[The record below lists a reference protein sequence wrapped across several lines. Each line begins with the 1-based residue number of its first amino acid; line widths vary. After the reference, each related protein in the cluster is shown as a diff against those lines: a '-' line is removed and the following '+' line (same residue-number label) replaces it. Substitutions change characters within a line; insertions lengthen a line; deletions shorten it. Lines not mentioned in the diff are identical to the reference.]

1 MYYKDLNLYD
11 FFIAVMEQDSDD
23 KLPSFF
29 LNDSKNGEEN
39 PITQKRINKIES
51 NETLSDIHTT
61 KVVKS
66 TNRIHL
72 PSLAIGAGIAVAC
85 IFCGVLMVNMINN
98 DTMPIL
104 DEIQQKQIEIEESE
118 QRLQQMA
125 EQPITL
131 SNYIDNASP
140 ILGNPNAPITMVE
153 FGDYQCTFCS
163 KFFHETENSIITNYV
178 KTGKVKILFKDFI
191 ILGQDSMNAA
201 NAAHCAND
209 QKLFWE
215 YHSML
220 YNNWAGED
228 TGWANL
234 AHLHEFARIL
244 GLDYDEFSACM
255 SDLKWDE
262 LVRSSSIDGNTLG
275 VTGTPTFFVIN
286 QNNDV
291 IKIVG
296 AQHYDVFKQIFDSVL
311 EE

>member
-1 MYYKDLNLYD
+1 
-11 FFIAVMEQDSDD
+11 MESDSDD
-23 KLPSFF
+23 KLPDFF
-29 LNDSKNGEEN
+29 LNDSKNGQESLDV
-39 PITQKRINKIES
+39 QKRINKTES
-51 NETLSDIHTT
+51 DETLSDIHAT
-61 KVVKS
+61 KVVRS

-85 IFCGVLMVNMINN
+85 IFCGVLMVNMLN
-98 DTMPIL
+98 DETMPIL
-104 DEIQQKQIEIEESE
+104 DKIPQKQTEIVKKQS
-118 QRLQQMA
+118 
-125 EQPITL
+125 L
-131 SNYIDNASP
+131 SVFIDNASP
-140 ILGNPNAPITMVE
+140 ALGNPNAPITMVE

-163 KFFHETENSIITNYV
+163 KFFHETENSIITNYI
-178 KTGKVKILFKDFI
+178 KTGKVKILFKDYI
-191 ILGQDSMNAA
+191 ILGQDSINAA

-228 TGWANL
+228 TGWADL
-234 AHLHEFARIL
+234 AHLHEFANTL
-244 GLDYDEFSACM
+244 GLDMDVFSTCM
-255 SDLKWDE
+255 SDLKWNE
-262 LVRSSSIDGNTLG
+262 LVNLSSIDGQKLG
-275 VTGTPTFFVIN
+275 VTGTPTFFVID

>member
-1 MYYKDLNLYD
+1 
-11 FFIAVMEQDSDD
+11 MESDSDD

-29 LNDSKNGEEN
+29 LNDSKNDQESLDA
-39 PITQKRINKIES
+39 QKRINKTES
-51 NETLSDIHTT
+51 NETLSEIHTT
-61 KVVKS
+61 KVVRS

-85 IFCGVLMVNMINN
+85 IFCGVLMVNMINSE
-98 DTMPIL
+98 TTPVL
-104 DEIQQKQIEIEESE
+104 AETPQKQTEITKIQS
-118 QRLQQMA
+118 
-125 EQPITL
+125 L
-131 SNYIDNASP
+131 SVFTDNASP

-163 KFFHETENSIITNYV
+163 KFFHETENSIITNYI
-178 KTGKVKILFKDFI
+178 KTGKVKVLFKDYI
-191 ILGQDSMNAA
+191 ILGQDSINAA

-220 YNNWAGED
+220 YNNWAGEN
-228 TGWANL
+228 TGWADL
-234 AHLHEFARIL
+234 AHLHEFANTL
-244 GLDYDEFSACM
+244 GLDMDVFSTCM
-255 SDLKWDE
+255 SDLKWNE
-262 LVRSSSIDGNTLG
+262 LVNLSSKDGQKLG
-275 VTGTPTFFVIN
+275 VSGTPTFFVID

-311 EE
+311 DE

>member
-1 MYYKDLNLYD
+1 
-11 FFIAVMEQDSDD
+11 MESDSDD

-29 LNDSKNGEEN
+29 LNDSKNDQESLDA
-39 PITQKRINKIES
+39 QKRTNKTES

-61 KVVKS
+61 KVVRS

-98 DTMPIL
+98 EATPVL
-104 DEIQQKQIEIEESE
+104 DEISQKQTETTKM
-118 QRLQQMA
+118 QA
-125 EQPITL
+125 L
-131 SNYIDNASP
+131 SVFTDNASP

-163 KFFHETENSIITNYV
+163 KFFHETENSIITNYI
-178 KTGKVKILFKDFI
+178 KTGKVKILFKDYI

-220 YNNWAGED
+220 YNNWDGED

-234 AHLHEFARIL
+234 GHLHEFANTL
-244 GLDYDEFSACM
+244 GLDMNVFSTCM
-255 SDLKWDE
+255 SDLKWNE
-262 LVRSSSIDGNTLG
+262 LVNLSSIDGQKLG
-275 VTGTPTFFVIN
+275 VTGTPTFFVID

-296 AQHYDVFKQIFDSVL
+296 AQHYDVFKEVFDSVL

>member
-1 MYYKDLNLYD
+1 L
-11 FFIAVMEQDSDD
+11 ESDSDD

-29 LNDSKNGEEN
+29 LNDSKNDQESLDA
-39 PITQKRINKIES
+39 QKRINKTES
-51 NETLSDIHTT
+51 NETLSEIHTT
-61 KVVKS
+61 KVVRS

-85 IFCGVLMVNMINN
+85 IFCGVLMVNMINSE
-98 DTMPIL
+98 TTPVL
-104 DEIQQKQIEIEESE
+104 AETPQKQTEITKIQS
-118 QRLQQMA
+118 
-125 EQPITL
+125 L
-131 SNYIDNASP
+131 SVFTDNASP

-163 KFFHETENSIITNYV
+163 KFFHETENPIITNYI
-178 KTGKVKILFKDFI
+178 KTGKVKILFKDYI
-191 ILGQDSMNAA
+191 ILGQDSINAA

-220 YNNWAGED
+220 YNNWAGEN
-228 TGWANL
+228 TGWADL
-234 AHLHEFARIL
+234 AHLHEFANTL
-244 GLDYDEFSACM
+244 GLDMDVFSTCM
-255 SDLKWDE
+255 SDLKWNE
-262 LVRSSSIDGNTLG
+262 LVNLSSKDGQKLG
-275 VTGTPTFFVIN
+275 VSGTPTFFVID

-311 EE
+311 DE

>member
-1 MYYKDLNLYD
+1 
-11 FFIAVMEQDSDD
+11 MESDSDD

-29 LNDSKNGEEN
+29 LNDSKNDQESLDA
-39 PITQKRINKIES
+39 QKRINKTES

-61 KVVKS
+61 KVVRS

-85 IFCGVLMVNMINN
+85 IFCGVLMVNMINSE
-98 DTMPIL
+98 TTPVL
-104 DEIQQKQIEIEESE
+104 AETPQKQTEITKIQS
-118 QRLQQMA
+118 
-125 EQPITL
+125 L
-131 SNYIDNASP
+131 SVFTDNASP

-163 KFFHETENSIITNYV
+163 KFFHETENSIITNYI
-178 KTGKVKILFKDFI
+178 KTGKVKVLFKDFI
-191 ILGQDSMNAA
+191 ILGQDSINAA

-220 YNNWAGED
+220 YNNWAGEN
-228 TGWANL
+228 TGWADL
-234 AHLHEFARIL
+234 AHLHEFANTL
-244 GLDYDEFSACM
+244 GLDMDVFSTCM
-255 SDLKWDE
+255 SDLKWNE
-262 LVRSSSIDGNTLG
+262 LVNLSSKDGQKLG
-275 VTGTPTFFVIN
+275 VSGTPTFFVID

-311 EE
+311 DE

>member
-1 MYYKDLNLYD
+1 
-11 FFIAVMEQDSDD
+11 MESDSDD

-29 LNDSKNGEEN
+29 LNESKNDQESLDA
-39 PITQKRINKIES
+39 QKRINKTES
-51 NETLSDIHTT
+51 NETLSEIHTT
-61 KVVKS
+61 KVVRS

-85 IFCGVLMVNMINN
+85 IFCGVLMVNMINSE
-98 DTMPIL
+98 TTPVL
-104 DEIQQKQIEIEESE
+104 AETPQKQTEITKIQS
-118 QRLQQMA
+118 
-125 EQPITL
+125 L
-131 SNYIDNASP
+131 SVFTDNASP

-163 KFFHETENSIITNYV
+163 KFFHETENSIITNYI
-178 KTGKVKILFKDFI
+178 KTGKVKILFKDYI

-220 YNNWAGED
+220 YNNWAGEN
-228 TGWANL
+228 TGWADL
-234 AHLHEFARIL
+234 AHLHEFANTL
-244 GLDYDEFSACM
+244 GLDMDVFSTCM
-255 SDLKWDE
+255 SDLKWNE
-262 LVRSSSIDGNTLG
+262 LVNLSSKDGQKLG
-275 VTGTPTFFVIN
+275 VSGTPTFFVID

-296 AQHYDVFKQIFDSVL
+296 AQHYDVFKQIFDSAL
-311 EE
+311 DE

>member
-1 MYYKDLNLYD
+1 
-11 FFIAVMEQDSDD
+11 MEPDSDD

-29 LNDSKNGEEN
+29 LNDNKNGEEN
-39 PITQKRINKIES
+39 LNTQKRINKTES
-51 NETLSDIHTT
+51 NETLSDIDTT
-61 KVVKS
+61 KVVRS

-98 DTMPIL
+98 ETMPFL
-104 DEIQQKQIEIEESE
+104 DETPQKQTEIAKKQS
-118 QRLQQMA
+118 
-125 EQPITL
+125 L
-131 SNYIDNASP
+131 SIFIDNASP

-163 KFFHETENSIITNYV
+163 KFFHETENSIITNYI
-178 KTGKVKILFKDFI
+178 KTGKVKVLFKDFI
-191 ILGQDSMNAA
+191 ILGQDSINAA

-228 TGWANL
+228 TGWADL
-234 AHLHEFARIL
+234 THLHEFANTL
-244 GLDYDEFSACM
+244 GLDMDVFSACM
-255 SDLKWDE
+255 SDLKWNE
-262 LVRSSSIDGNTLG
+262 LVNLSSIDGQKLG
-275 VTGTPTFFVIN
+275 VTGTPTFFVID

-291 IKIVG
+291 VKIVG
-296 AQHYDVFKQIFDSVL
+296 AQHYDVFKQIFDSAL
-311 EE
+311 E

>member
-1 MYYKDLNLYD
+1 
-11 FFIAVMEQDSDD
+11 MESDSDD

-29 LNDSKNGEEN
+29 LNDSKNDQESLDA
-39 PITQKRINKIES
+39 QKRINKTES
-51 NETLSDIHTT
+51 NETLSEIHTT
-61 KVVKS
+61 KVVRS

-85 IFCGVLMVNMINN
+85 IFCGVLMVNMINSE
-98 DTMPIL
+98 TTPVL
-104 DEIQQKQIEIEESE
+104 AETPQKQTEITKIQS
-118 QRLQQMA
+118 
-125 EQPITL
+125 L
-131 SNYIDNASP
+131 SVFTDNASP

-178 KTGKVKILFKDFI
+178 KTGKIKMLFKDYI

-220 YNNWAGED
+220 YNNWAGEN
-228 TGWANL
+228 TGWADL
-234 AHLHEFARIL
+234 AHLHEFANTL
-244 GLDYDEFSACM
+244 GLDMDVFSTCM
-255 SDLKWDE
+255 SDLKWNE
-262 LVRSSSIDGNTLG
+262 LVNLSSKDGQKLG
-275 VTGTPTFFVIN
+275 VSGTPTFFVID

-311 EE
+311 DE

>member
-1 MYYKDLNLYD
+1 
-11 FFIAVMEQDSDD
+11 MESDSDD

-29 LNDSKNGEEN
+29 LNDSKNDQESLDA
-39 PITQKRINKIES
+39 QKRINKTES

-61 KVVKS
+61 KVVRS

-85 IFCGVLMVNMINN
+85 IFCGVLMVNMINSE
-98 DTMPIL
+98 TTPVL
-104 DEIQQKQIEIEESE
+104 AETPQKQTEITKIQS
-118 QRLQQMA
+118 
-125 EQPITL
+125 L
-131 SNYIDNASP
+131 SVFTDNASP

-163 KFFHETENSIITNYV
+163 KFFHETENSIITNYI
-178 KTGKVKILFKDFI
+178 KTGKVKVLFKDYI
-191 ILGQDSMNAA
+191 ILGQDSINAA

-220 YNNWAGED
+220 YNNWAGEN
-228 TGWANL
+228 TGWADL
-234 AHLHEFARIL
+234 AHLHEFANTL
-244 GLDYDEFSACM
+244 GLDMDVFSTCM
-255 SDLKWDE
+255 SDLKWNE
-262 LVRSSSIDGNTLG
+262 LVNLSSKDGKKLG
-275 VTGTPTFFVIN
+275 VSGTPTFFVID

-311 EE
+311 DE

>member
-1 MYYKDLNLYD
+1 
-11 FFIAVMEQDSDD
+11 MESDSDD

-29 LNDSKNGEEN
+29 LNDSKNDQESLDA
-39 PITQKRINKIES
+39 QKRTNKTES

-61 KVVKS
+61 KVVRS

-85 IFCGVLMVNMINN
+85 IFCGVLMVNMINSE
-98 DTMPIL
+98 TTPVL
-104 DEIQQKQIEIEESE
+104 AETPQKQTEITKIQS
-118 QRLQQMA
+118 
-125 EQPITL
+125 L
-131 SNYIDNASP
+131 SVFTDNASP

-163 KFFHETENSIITNYV
+163 KFFHETENSIITNYI
-178 KTGKVKILFKDFI
+178 KTGKVKILFKDYI
-191 ILGQDSMNAA
+191 ILGQDSINAA

-228 TGWANL
+228 TGWADL
-234 AHLHEFARIL
+234 THLHEFANTL
-244 GLDYDEFSACM
+244 GLDMNVFSTCM
-255 SDLKWDE
+255 SDLKWNE
-262 LVRSSSIDGNTLG
+262 LVNLSNKDGQKLG
-275 VTGTPTFFVIN
+275 VSGTPTFFVID

-311 EE
+311 DE

>member
-1 MYYKDLNLYD
+1 
-11 FFIAVMEQDSDD
+11 MEPDSDD

-29 LNDSKNGEEN
+29 LNDSKNDQEDLNIE
-39 PITQKRINKIES
+39 KKINKTES
-51 NETLSDIHTT
+51 NETLSDMHAT
-61 KVVKS
+61 KVVRS

-85 IFCGVLMVNMINN
+85 IFCGVLMVNMINSE
-98 DTMPIL
+98 TTPIL
-104 DEIQQKQIEIEESE
+104 AETPQKQTEITKMQS
-118 QRLQQMA
+118 
-125 EQPITL
+125 L
-131 SNYIDNASP
+131 SVFTDNASP

-178 KTGKVKILFKDFI
+178 KTGKVKILFKDYI

-209 QKLFWE
+209 QKSFWK

-228 TGWANL
+228 TGWADIT
-234 AHLHEFARIL
+234 HLHEFANTL
-244 GLDYDEFSACM
+244 GLDMDMFSTCM
-255 SDLKWDE
+255 SDLKWNE
-262 LVRSSSIDGNTLG
+262 LINLSSIDGQKLG
-275 VTGTPTFFVIN
+275 VSGTPTFFVID

-296 AQHYDVFKQIFDSVL
+296 AQRYDVFKEIFDSVL
-311 EE
+311 E

>member
-1 MYYKDLNLYD
+1 
-11 FFIAVMEQDSDD
+11 MESDSDD

-29 LNDSKNGEEN
+29 LNDSKNDQESLDA
-39 PITQKRINKIES
+39 QKRINKTES
-51 NETLSDIHTT
+51 NETLSEIHTT
-61 KVVKS
+61 KVVRS

-85 IFCGVLMVNMINN
+85 IFCGVLMVNMINSE
-98 DTMPIL
+98 TTPVL
-104 DEIQQKQIEIEESE
+104 AETPQKQTEITKIQS
-118 QRLQQMA
+118 
-125 EQPITL
+125 L
-131 SNYIDNASP
+131 SVFTDNASP

-163 KFFHETENSIITNYV
+163 KFFHETENSIITNYI
-178 KTGKVKILFKDFI
+178 KTGKVKILFKDYI
-191 ILGQDSMNAA
+191 ILGQDSINAA

-220 YNNWAGED
+220 YNNWAGEN
-228 TGWANL
+228 TGWADL
-234 AHLHEFARIL
+234 VHLHEFANTL
-244 GLDYDEFSACM
+244 GLDMDVFSTCM
-255 SDLKWDE
+255 SDLKWNE
-262 LVRSSSIDGNTLG
+262 LVNLSSKDGQKLG
-275 VTGTPTFFVIN
+275 VSGTPTFFVID

-311 EE
+311 DE

>member
-1 MYYKDLNLYD
+1 
-11 FFIAVMEQDSDD
+11 MESDSDD

-29 LNDSKNGEEN
+29 LNDSKNDQESLDA
-39 PITQKRINKIES
+39 QKRINKTES

-61 KVVKS
+61 KVVRS

-85 IFCGVLMVNMINN
+85 IFCGVLMVNVLNN
-98 DTMPIL
+98 ETIPVL
-104 DEIQQKQIEIEESE
+104 DEIPQKQTEIAKKQS
-118 QRLQQMA
+118 
-125 EQPITL
+125 L
-131 SNYIDNASP
+131 STFIDNASP

-178 KTGKVKILFKDFI
+178 KTGKVKVLFKDYI

-209 QKLFWE
+209 QKSFWE

-228 TGWANL
+228 TGWADIT
-234 AHLHEFARIL
+234 HLHEFANTL
-244 GLDYDEFSACM
+244 GLDMDMFSTCM
-255 SDLKWDE
+255 SDLKWNE
-262 LVRSSSIDGNTLG
+262 LINLSSIDGQKLG
-275 VTGTPTFFVIN
+275 VSGTPTFFVID

-296 AQHYDVFKQIFDSVL
+296 AQRYDVFKEIFDSVL
-311 EE
+311 E

>member
-1 MYYKDLNLYD
+1 L
-11 FFIAVMEQDSDD
+11 ESDSDD

-29 LNDSKNGEEN
+29 LNDSKNDQESLDA
-39 PITQKRINKIES
+39 QKRTNKTES

-61 KVVKS
+61 KVVRS

-85 IFCGVLMVNMINN
+85 IFCGVLMVNMINSE
-98 DTMPIL
+98 TTPVL
-104 DEIQQKQIEIEESE
+104 AETPQKQTEITKIQS
-118 QRLQQMA
+118 
-125 EQPITL
+125 L
-131 SNYIDNASP
+131 SVFTDNASP

-163 KFFHETENSIITNYV
+163 KFFHETENSIITNYI
-178 KTGKVKILFKDFI
+178 KTGKVKILFKDYI

-228 TGWANL
+228 TGWADL
-234 AHLHEFARIL
+234 THLHEFANTL
-244 GLDYDEFSACM
+244 GLDMNVFSTCM
-255 SDLKWDE
+255 SDLKWNE
-262 LVRSSSIDGNTLG
+262 LVNLSSIDGQKLG
-275 VTGTPTFFVIN
+275 VTGTPTFFVID

>member
-1 MYYKDLNLYD
+1 
-11 FFIAVMEQDSDD
+11 MESDSDD

-29 LNDSKNGEEN
+29 LNDSKNDQESLDA
-39 PITQKRINKIES
+39 QKRINKTES

-61 KVVKS
+61 KVVRS

-85 IFCGVLMVNMINN
+85 IFCGVLMVNMINSE
-98 DTMPIL
+98 TTPVL
-104 DEIQQKQIEIEESE
+104 AETPQKQTEITKIQS
-118 QRLQQMA
+118 
-125 EQPITL
+125 L
-131 SNYIDNASP
+131 SVFTDNASP

-163 KFFHETENSIITNYV
+163 KFFHETENSIITNYI
-178 KTGKVKILFKDFI
+178 KTGKVKILFKDYI

-228 TGWANL
+228 TGWADL
-234 AHLHEFARIL
+234 THLHEFANTL
-244 GLDYDEFSACM
+244 GLDMNVFSTCM
-255 SDLKWDE
+255 SDLKWNE
-262 LVRSSSIDGNTLG
+262 LVNLSSIDGQKLG
-275 VTGTPTFFVIN
+275 VTGTPTFFVID

>member
-1 MYYKDLNLYD
+1 
-11 FFIAVMEQDSDD
+11 MESDSDD

-29 LNDSKNGEEN
+29 LNDSKNDQESLDA
-39 PITQKRINKIES
+39 QKRINKTES

-61 KVVKS
+61 KVVRS

-85 IFCGVLMVNMINN
+85 IFCGVLMVNMINSE
-98 DTMPIL
+98 TTPVL
-104 DEIQQKQIEIEESE
+104 AETPQKQTEITKIQS
-118 QRLQQMA
+118 
-125 EQPITL
+125 L
-131 SNYIDNASP
+131 SVFTDNASP

-178 KTGKVKILFKDFI
+178 KTGKVKILFKDYI
-191 ILGQDSMNAA
+191 ILGQDSINAA

-220 YNNWAGED
+220 YNNWAGEN
-228 TGWANL
+228 TGWADL
-234 AHLHEFARIL
+234 AHLHEFANTL
-244 GLDYDEFSACM
+244 GLDMDVFSTCM
-255 SDLKWDE
+255 SDLKWNE
-262 LVRSSSIDGNTLG
+262 LVNLSSKDGQKLG
-275 VTGTPTFFVIN
+275 VSGTPTFFVID

-311 EE
+311 DE

>member
-1 MYYKDLNLYD
+1 
-11 FFIAVMEQDSDD
+11 MESDSDD

-29 LNDSKNGEEN
+29 LNDSKNDQESLDA
-39 PITQKRINKIES
+39 QKRINKTES

-61 KVVKS
+61 KVVRS

-85 IFCGVLMVNMINN
+85 IFCGVLMVNMINSE
-98 DTMPIL
+98 TTPVL
-104 DEIQQKQIEIEESE
+104 AETPQKQTEITKIQS
-118 QRLQQMA
+118 
-125 EQPITL
+125 L
-131 SNYIDNASP
+131 SVFTDNASP

-163 KFFHETENSIITNYV
+163 KFFHETENSIITNYI
-178 KTGKVKILFKDFI
+178 KTGKVKILFKDYI

-209 QKLFWE
+209 QKSFWE

-228 TGWANL
+228 TGWADL
-234 AHLHEFARIL
+234 AHLHEFANTL
-244 GLDYDEFSACM
+244 GLDMDVFSTCM
-255 SDLKWDE
+255 SDLKWNE
-262 LVRSSSIDGNTLG
+262 LVNLSSKDGQKLG
-275 VTGTPTFFVIN
+275 VSGTPTFFVID

-311 EE
+311 DE

>member
-1 MYYKDLNLYD
+1 
-11 FFIAVMEQDSDD
+11 MEPDSDD

-39 PITQKRINKIES
+39 LNVQKKINKTES

-61 KVVKS
+61 KVVRS

-85 IFCGVLMVNMINN
+85 IFCGVLMVNMINSE
-98 DTMPIL
+98 TTPVL
-104 DEIQQKQIEIEESE
+104 AETPQKQTEITKIQS
-118 QRLQQMA
+118 
-125 EQPITL
+125 L
-131 SNYIDNASP
+131 SVFTDNASP

-178 KTGKVKILFKDFI
+178 KTGKVKMLFKDYI

-220 YNNWAGED
+220 YNNWDGED

-234 AHLHEFARIL
+234 EHLHEFANTL
-244 GLDYDEFSACM
+244 GLNMDIFSSCM
-255 SDLKWDE
+255 SDLKWNE
-262 LVRSSSIDGNTLG
+262 LVNLSSIDGQKLG
-275 VTGTPTFFVIN
+275 VTGTPTFFVID

-291 IKIVG
+291 VKITG
-296 AQHYDVFKQIFDSVL
+296 AQRYDVFKQVFDSVL

>member
-1 MYYKDLNLYD
+1 
-11 FFIAVMEQDSDD
+11 MESDSDD

-29 LNDSKNGEEN
+29 LNDSKNDQESLDA
-39 PITQKRINKIES
+39 QKRINKTES

-61 KVVKS
+61 KVVRS

-85 IFCGVLMVNMINN
+85 IFCGVLMVNMINSE
-98 DTMPIL
+98 TTPVL
-104 DEIQQKQIEIEESE
+104 AETPQKQTEITKIQS
-118 QRLQQMA
+118 
-125 EQPITL
+125 L
-131 SNYIDNASP
+131 SVFTDNASP

-178 KTGKVKILFKDFI
+178 KTGKVKMLFKDYI

-228 TGWANL
+228 TGWADL
-234 AHLHEFARIL
+234 AHLHEFANTL
-244 GLDYDEFSACM
+244 GLDMDVFSTCM
-255 SDLKWDE
+255 SDLKWNE
-262 LVRSSSIDGNTLG
+262 LVNLSSIDGQKLG
-275 VTGTPTFFVIN
+275 VSGTPTFFVID

>member
-1 MYYKDLNLYD
+1 
-11 FFIAVMEQDSDD
+11 MESDSDD

-29 LNDSKNGEEN
+29 LNDSKNDQESLDA
-39 PITQKRINKIES
+39 QKRTNKTES

-61 KVVKS
+61 KVVRS

-85 IFCGVLMVNMINN
+85 IFCGVLMVNMINSE
-98 DTMPIL
+98 TTPVL
-104 DEIQQKQIEIEESE
+104 AETPQKQTEITKIQS
-118 QRLQQMA
+118 
-125 EQPITL
+125 L
-131 SNYIDNASP
+131 SVFTDNASP

-163 KFFHETENSIITNYV
+163 KFFHETENSIITNYI
-178 KTGKVKILFKDFI
+178 KTGKVKILFKDYI
-191 ILGQDSMNAA
+191 ILGQDSINAA

-220 YNNWAGED
+220 YNNWAGEN
-228 TGWANL
+228 TGWADL
-234 AHLHEFARIL
+234 AHLHEFANTL
-244 GLDYDEFSACM
+244 GLDMDVFSTCM
-255 SDLKWDE
+255 SDLKWNE
-262 LVRSSSIDGNTLG
+262 LVNLSSKDGQKLG
-275 VTGTPTFFVIN
+275 VSGTPTFFVID

-291 IKIVG
+291 MKIVG

-311 EE
+311 DE

>member
-1 MYYKDLNLYD
+1 L
-11 FFIAVMEQDSDD
+11 ESDSDD

-29 LNDSKNGEEN
+29 LNDSKNDQESLDA
-39 PITQKRINKIES
+39 QKRINKTES

-61 KVVKS
+61 KVVRS

-85 IFCGVLMVNMINN
+85 IFCGVLMVNMINSE
-98 DTMPIL
+98 TTPVL
-104 DEIQQKQIEIEESE
+104 AETPQKQTEITKIQS
-118 QRLQQMA
+118 
-125 EQPITL
+125 L
-131 SNYIDNASP
+131 SVFTDNASP

-163 KFFHETENSIITNYV
+163 KFFHETENPIITNYI
-178 KTGKVKILFKDFI
+178 KTGKVKVLFKDFI
-191 ILGQDSMNAA
+191 ILGQDSRNAA

-220 YNNWAGED
+220 YNNWAGEN
-228 TGWANL
+228 TGWADL
-234 AHLHEFARIL
+234 AHLHEFANTL
-244 GLDYDEFSACM
+244 GLDMDVFSTCM
-255 SDLKWDE
+255 SDLKWNE
-262 LVRSSSIDGNTLG
+262 LVNLSSKDGQKLG
-275 VTGTPTFFVIN
+275 VSGTPTFFVID

-311 EE
+311 DE

>member
-1 MYYKDLNLYD
+1 
-11 FFIAVMEQDSDD
+11 MESDSDD

-29 LNDSKNGEEN
+29 LNDSKNDQESLDA
-39 PITQKRINKIES
+39 QKRTNKTES

-61 KVVKS
+61 KVVRS

-85 IFCGVLMVNMINN
+85 IFCGVLMVNMINSE
-98 DTMPIL
+98 TTPVL
-104 DEIQQKQIEIEESE
+104 AETPQKQTEITKIQS
-118 QRLQQMA
+118 
-125 EQPITL
+125 L
-131 SNYIDNASP
+131 SVFTDNASP

-163 KFFHETENSIITNYV
+163 KFFHETENSIITNYI
-178 KTGKVKILFKDFI
+178 KTGKVKILFKDYI

-228 TGWANL
+228 TGWADL
-234 AHLHEFARIL
+234 AHLHEFANTL
-244 GLDYDEFSACM
+244 GLDMDVFSTCM
-255 SDLKWDE
+255 SDLKWNE
-262 LVRSSSIDGNTLG
+262 LVNLSSIDGQKLG
-275 VTGTPTFFVIN
+275 VSGTPTFFVID

-311 EE
+311 DE

>member
-1 MYYKDLNLYD
+1 
-11 FFIAVMEQDSDD
+11 MESDSDD

-29 LNDSKNGEEN
+29 LNDSKNGQESLDA
-39 PITQKRINKIES
+39 QKRINKTES

-61 KVVKS
+61 KVVRS

-85 IFCGVLMVNMINN
+85 IFCGVLMVNMINSE
-98 DTMPIL
+98 TTPVL
-104 DEIQQKQIEIEESE
+104 AETPQKQTEITKIQS
-118 QRLQQMA
+118 
-125 EQPITL
+125 L
-131 SNYIDNASP
+131 SVFTDNASP

-163 KFFHETENSIITNYV
+163 KFFHETENPIITNYV
-178 KTGKVKILFKDFI
+178 KTGKVKILFKDYI

-209 QKLFWE
+209 QKSFWK

-228 TGWANL
+228 TGWADL
-234 AHLHEFARIL
+234 AHLHEFANTL
-244 GLDYDEFSACM
+244 GLDMDVFSTCM
-255 SDLKWDE
+255 SDLKWNE
-262 LVRSSSIDGNTLG
+262 LVNLSSIDGQKLG
-275 VTGTPTFFVIN
+275 VSGTPTFFVID

-311 EE
+311 DE

>member
-1 MYYKDLNLYD
+1 
-11 FFIAVMEQDSDD
+11 MESDSDD

-29 LNDSKNGEEN
+29 LNDSKNDQESLDA
-39 PITQKRINKIES
+39 QKRINKTES

-61 KVVKS
+61 KVVRS

-85 IFCGVLMVNMINN
+85 IFCGVLMVNMINSE
-98 DTMPIL
+98 TTPVL
-104 DEIQQKQIEIEESE
+104 AETPQKQTEITKIQS
-118 QRLQQMA
+118 
-125 EQPITL
+125 L
-131 SNYIDNASP
+131 SVFTDNASP

-163 KFFHETENSIITNYV
+163 KFFHETENSIITNYI
-178 KTGKVKILFKDFI
+178 KTGKVKILFKDYI

-209 QKLFWE
+209 QKSFWK

-228 TGWANL
+228 TGWADL
-234 AHLHEFARIL
+234 THLHEFANTL
-244 GLDYDEFSACM
+244 GLDMNVFSTCM
-255 SDLKWDE
+255 SDLKWNE
-262 LVRSSSIDGNTLG
+262 LVNLSSKDGQKLG
-275 VTGTPTFFVIN
+275 VSGTPTFFVID

-311 EE
+311 DE

>member
-1 MYYKDLNLYD
+1 
-11 FFIAVMEQDSDD
+11 MESDSDD

-29 LNDSKNGEEN
+29 LNDSKNDQESLDA
-39 PITQKRINKIES
+39 QKRINKTES

-61 KVVKS
+61 KVVRS

-85 IFCGVLMVNMINN
+85 IFCGVLMVNMINSE
-98 DTMPIL
+98 TTPVL
-104 DEIQQKQIEIEESE
+104 AETPQKQTEITKIQS
-118 QRLQQMA
+118 
-125 EQPITL
+125 L
-131 SNYIDNASP
+131 SVFTDNASP

-163 KFFHETENSIITNYV
+163 KFFHETENSIITNYI
-178 KTGKVKILFKDFI
+178 KTGKVKILFKDYI
-191 ILGQDSMNAA
+191 ILGQDSINAA

-220 YNNWAGED
+220 YNNWAGEN
-228 TGWANL
+228 TGWADL
-234 AHLHEFARIL
+234 AHLHEFANTL
-244 GLDYDEFSACM
+244 GLDMDVFSTCM
-255 SDLKWDE
+255 SDLKWNE
-262 LVRSSSIDGNTLG
+262 LVNLSSKDGQKLG
-275 VTGTPTFFVIN
+275 VSGTPTFFVID

-291 IKIVG
+291 MKIVG

-311 EE
+311 DE

>member
-1 MYYKDLNLYD
+1 
-11 FFIAVMEQDSDD
+11 MESDSDD

-29 LNDSKNGEEN
+29 LNDSKNDQESLDA
-39 PITQKRINKIES
+39 QKRINKTES

-61 KVVKS
+61 KVVRS

-85 IFCGVLMVNMINN
+85 IFCGVLMVNMINSE
-98 DTMPIL
+98 TTPVL
-104 DEIQQKQIEIEESE
+104 AETPQKQTEITKIQS
-118 QRLQQMA
+118 
-125 EQPITL
+125 L
-131 SNYIDNASP
+131 SVFTDNASP

-163 KFFHETENSIITNYV
+163 KFFHETENSIITNYI
-178 KTGKVKILFKDFI
+178 KTGKVKVLFKDYI
-191 ILGQDSMNAA
+191 ILGQDSINAA

-220 YNNWAGED
+220 YNNWAGEN
-228 TGWANL
+228 TGWADL
-234 AHLHEFARIL
+234 AHLHEFANTL
-244 GLDYDEFSACM
+244 GLDMDVFSTCM
-255 SDLKWDE
+255 SDLKWNE
-262 LVRSSSIDGNTLG
+262 LVNLSSIDGQKLG
-275 VTGTPTFFVIN
+275 VSGTPTFFVID

-291 IKIVG
+291 MKIVG

-311 EE
+311 DE

>member
-1 MYYKDLNLYD
+1 
-11 FFIAVMEQDSDD
+11 MESDSDD

-29 LNDSKNGEEN
+29 LNDSKNDQESLDA
-39 PITQKRINKIES
+39 QKRINKTES

-61 KVVKS
+61 KVVRS

-85 IFCGVLMVNMINN
+85 IFCGVLMVNMINSE
-98 DTMPIL
+98 TTPVL
-104 DEIQQKQIEIEESE
+104 AETPQKQTEITKIQS
-118 QRLQQMA
+118 
-125 EQPITL
+125 L
-131 SNYIDNASP
+131 SVFTDNASP

-163 KFFHETENSIITNYV
+163 KFFHETENSIITNYI
-178 KTGKVKILFKDFI
+178 KTGKVKILFKDYI
-191 ILGQDSMNAA
+191 ILGQDSINAA

-220 YNNWAGED
+220 YNNWAGEN
-228 TGWANL
+228 TGWADL
-234 AHLHEFARIL
+234 AHLHEFANTL
-244 GLDYDEFSACM
+244 GLDMDVFSTCM
-255 SDLKWDE
+255 SDLKWNE
-262 LVRSSSIDGNTLG
+262 LVNLSRIDGQKLG
-275 VTGTPTFFVIN
+275 VSGTPTFFVID

-311 EE
+311 DE

>member
-1 MYYKDLNLYD
+1 
-11 FFIAVMEQDSDD
+11 MESDSDD

-29 LNDSKNGEEN
+29 LNDSKNDQESLDA
-39 PITQKRINKIES
+39 QKRINKTES

-61 KVVKS
+61 KVVRS

-85 IFCGVLMVNMINN
+85 IFCGVLMVNMINSE
-98 DTMPIL
+98 TTPVL
-104 DEIQQKQIEIEESE
+104 DETPQKQTEITKIQS
-118 QRLQQMA
+118 
-125 EQPITL
+125 L
-131 SNYIDNASP
+131 SVFTDNASP

-163 KFFHETENSIITNYV
+163 KFFHETENSIITNYI
-178 KTGKVKILFKDFI
+178 KTGKVKVLFKDYI
-191 ILGQDSMNAA
+191 ILGQDSINAA

-220 YNNWAGED
+220 YNNWAGEN
-228 TGWANL
+228 TGWADL
-234 AHLHEFARIL
+234 AHLHEFANTL
-244 GLDYDEFSACM
+244 GLDMDVFSTCM
-255 SDLKWDE
+255 SDLKWNE
-262 LVRSSSIDGNTLG
+262 LVNLSSKDGQKLG
-275 VTGTPTFFVIN
+275 VSGTPTFFVID

-311 EE
+311 DE

>member
-1 MYYKDLNLYD
+1 
-11 FFIAVMEQDSDD
+11 MESDSDD

-29 LNDSKNGEEN
+29 LNDSKNDQESLDA
-39 PITQKRINKIES
+39 QKRINKTES

-61 KVVKS
+61 KVVRS

-85 IFCGVLMVNMINN
+85 IFCGVLMVNMINSE
-98 DTMPIL
+98 TTPVL
-104 DEIQQKQIEIEESE
+104 AETPQKQTEITKIQS
-118 QRLQQMA
+118 
-125 EQPITL
+125 L
-131 SNYIDNASP
+131 SVFTDNASP

-163 KFFHETENSIITNYV
+163 KFFHETENSIITNYI
-178 KTGKVKILFKDFI
+178 KTGKVKILFKDYI

-228 TGWANL
+228 TGWADL
-234 AHLHEFARIL
+234 THLHEFANTL
-244 GLDYDEFSACM
+244 GLDMDVFSTCM
-255 SDLKWDE
+255 SDLKWNE
-262 LVRSSSIDGNTLG
+262 LVNLSSKDGQKLG
-275 VTGTPTFFVIN
+275 VSGTPTFFVID

-311 EE
+311 DE

>member
-11 FFIAVMEQDSDD
+11 FFIAVMEPDSDD

-29 LNDSKNGEEN
+29 LNNSKNGEEN
-39 PITQKRINKIES
+39 LNAQKRINKTES
-51 NETLSDIHTT
+51 NETLSDIRTT
-61 KVVKS
+61 KVVRS

-98 DTMPIL
+98 DIMPIL
-104 DEIQQKQIEIEESE
+104 DETPQKQTEITKMQS
-118 QRLQQMA
+118 
-125 EQPITL
+125 L
-131 SNYIDNASP
+131 SVFTDNASP

-178 KTGKVKILFKDFI
+178 KTGKVKVLFKDYI

-209 QKLFWE
+209 QKSFWE

-228 TGWANL
+228 TGWADIT
-234 AHLHEFARIL
+234 HLHEFANTL
-244 GLDYDEFSACM
+244 GLDMDMFSTCM
-255 SDLKWDE
+255 SDLKWNE
-262 LVRSSSIDGNTLG
+262 LINLSSIDGQKLG
-275 VTGTPTFFVIN
+275 VSGTPTFFVID

-296 AQHYDVFKQIFDSVL
+296 AQRYDVFKEIFDSVL
-311 EE
+311 E

>member
-1 MYYKDLNLYD
+1 
-11 FFIAVMEQDSDD
+11 MESDSDD

-29 LNDSKNGEEN
+29 LNDSKNDQESLDA
-39 PITQKRINKIES
+39 QKRINKTES

-61 KVVKS
+61 KVVRS

-85 IFCGVLMVNMINN
+85 IFCGVLMVNMINSE
-98 DTMPIL
+98 TTPVL
-104 DEIQQKQIEIEESE
+104 AETPQKQTEITKIQS
-118 QRLQQMA
+118 
-125 EQPITL
+125 L
-131 SNYIDNASP
+131 SVFTDNASP

-163 KFFHETENSIITNYV
+163 KFFHETENPIITNYI
-178 KTGKVKILFKDFI
+178 KTGKVKILFKDYI
-191 ILGQDSMNAA
+191 ILGQDSINAA

-209 QKLFWE
+209 QKLFWK

-228 TGWANL
+228 TGWADL
-234 AHLHEFARIL
+234 AHLHEFANTL
-244 GLDYDEFSACM
+244 GLDMDVFSTCM
-255 SDLKWDE
+255 SDLKWNE
-262 LVRSSSIDGNTLG
+262 LVNLSSKDGQKLG
-275 VTGTPTFFVIN
+275 VSGTPTFFVID

-311 EE
+311 DE